1 MLNINLIYD
10 ELPEGKRQEEITFIR
25 RTAVRG
31 IIYDRDRLLMVQTRL
46 GDYKFPGGGV
56 QENETHEEALKREI
70 AEETGYTDVTIC
82 CCFGTVFEQ
91 NIDWFEGDD
100 YFQMR
105 SYYYICRLNSDSRQE
120 GKLEGYE
127 QDGRL
132 TVE

>member
-56 QENETHEEALKREI
+56 QENETHEEALKR
-70 AEETGYTDVTIC
+70 
-82 CCFGTVFEQ
+82 
-91 NIDWFEGDD
+91 GD
-100 YFQMR
+100 
-105 SYYYICRLNSDSRQE
+105 CRGD
-120 GKLEGYE
+120 
-127 QDGRL
+127 RL
-132 TVE
+132 HRCDDLLLFRHRV

>member
-91 NIDWFEGDD
+91 NMTG
-100 YFQMR
+100 
-105 SYYYICRLNSDSRQE
+105 
-120 GKLEGYE
+120 
-127 QDGRL
+127 
-132 TVE
+132 

>member
-56 QENETHEEALKREI
+56 QENETSLRPPS
-70 AEETGYTDVTIC
+70 GWS
-82 CCFGTVFEQ
+82 G
-91 NIDWFEGDD
+91 G
-100 YFQMR
+100 
-105 SYYYICRLNSDSRQE
+105 SSPSP
-120 GKLEGYE
+120 
-127 QDGRL
+127 
-132 TVE
+132 

>member
-56 QENETHEEALKREI
+56 QEN
-70 AEETGYTDVTIC
+70 
-82 CCFGTVFEQ
+82 
-91 NIDWFEGDD
+91 
-100 YFQMR
+100 
-105 SYYYICRLNSDSRQE
+105 
-120 GKLEGYE
+120 
-127 QDGRL
+127 
-132 TVE
+132 